1 MGMSV
6 SIATAIIF
14 IASLISF
21 ATVIGTLDEA
31 QSSILEAQRASSG
44 REVDALHTSISI
56 VSIDGANGTVMV
68 VNSGE
73 VTLTTYELDVFVNG
87 TLSNQ
92 LISSVTIEG
101 NNETKLWL
109 PGEVLVISITGD
121 LDGAAIKIVT
131 ANGTSIYD

>member
-56 VSIDGANGTVMV
+56 VSIDRANGTVMV

-73 VTLTTYELDVFVNG
+73 VTLTTYELDVFING

-92 LISSVTIEG
+92 LVSSLTIEG